1 MDSLCCSLGWI
12 ENRRKC
18 SKQAMKR
25 YVSGLEPISRKRYTE
40 RSFFAVENDMKVL
53 VSWLKEYVE
62 FEDTIEGLSDKLT
75 FAGLE
80 VEAIEK
86 IGSDFAG
93 VVVGEILEIEPHPG
107 ADKLRLCTV
116 EYGAEETMRVV
127 CGAPNVEVGGKYPFA
142 PVGTTLPGGFTLK
155 KAKIRGEVSMGML
168 CAKDELE
175 LGEDHSG
182 LLVLDADLKPGTPFV
197 EVWGEPETVI
207 ELEITPNRPDCLS
220 MIGVAREMAV
230 LYGSELKMPSFE
242 VAETENDVNE
252 EISVR
257 IDDEEKCPRYTA
269 RVLKDAK
276 IGPSPEWM
284 QKRLEAAGIRPIS
297 NVVDITNYV
306 MLETGHPLHAFDATT
321 VAGNQIIVR
330 TAGAGEKMNT
340 LDDTER
346 ELTEDMLVIADAEKA
361 SAIGGVMGGA
371 DSEIKDDTSTILLE
385 AAAFETSSIRHTA
398 KQLGLI
404 TDASYRFQRG
414 VNTDSVEW
422 ASRRAAQLICE
433 LTGAKLCKGIVDA
446 YPGTKEQVKIPF
458 SYKRIENMIGA
469 EIAADKMRGIFQTLE
484 IALEDD
490 NGETAVAVVPSFRLD
505 LEREVDLV
513 EEIAR
518 IHGVDNIPAK
528 TPLAKVIPTADD
540 SRVRAISCLRNNLQ
554 GLGVSEIL
562 NYTLVNHPLLDLFN
576 KDNRDLR
583 EELPHPI
590 SMDQSVMR
598 TSLIPQLVESLG
610 RNHSR
615 QVNEACF
622 YELGRTFQRV
632 KGGTVQTETVSLGM
646 MGPVGRSLLD
656 KRVAVSDEEM
666 FVWMKGLVEK
676 LLSAQ
681 KLDKVSFKIE
691 DHPEFEAGKA
701 VSILLAGEV
710 VGCMGLV
717 NKTARDEWRLTG
729 PVAAAEIKLEALL
742 QNSFQITK
750 TEDLAQFP
758 SMSRDIA
765 LVLDDSVKHEEVV
778 ALIEKANPKDLES
791 FGLFDVYHGKGIE
804 RGKKSLAYTFV
815 YRSAKQTLTDKKV
828 NKVHQKLIDF
838 LCRQLG
844 ATLREG

>member
-1 MDSLCCSLGWI
+1 MGNTSVSLFDEDLP
-12 ENRRKC
+12 EMFNFRK
-18 SKQAMKR
+18 KR
-25 YVSGLEPISRKRYTE
+25 IVSGLEPVCRKRYTE
-40 RSFFAVENDMKVL
+40 RSFFAVENVMKVL
-53 VSWLKEYVE
+53 VSWLKEYVD

-80 VEAIEK
+80 VEAIEQ
-86 IGSDFAG
+86 IGSDFPG
-93 VVVGEILEIEPHPG
+93 VVVGEILAIEPHPG

-182 LLVLDADLKPGTPFV
+182 LLVLDADIKPGTPFV

-230 LYGSELKMPSFE
+230 LYGSELKVPSFDIS
-242 VAETENDVNE
+242 ETEGDVSA
-252 EISVR
+252 EIAVR
-257 IDDEEKCPRYTA
+257 IEDAEKCPRYTA
-269 RVLKDAK
+269 RVLKGAK

-306 MLETGHPLHAFDATT
+306 MLETGHPLHAFDKNL
-321 VAGNQIIVR
+321 VSGNQIIVR
-330 TAGAGEKMNT
+330 TAKADEKMNT
-340 LDDTER
+340 LDDIER
-346 ELTEDMLVIADAEKA
+346 ELTESMLVIADAEKP
-361 SAIGGVMGGA
+361 SAIAGVMGGA
-371 DSEIKDDTSTILLE
+371 DSEIKDDSSTILLE

-398 KQLGLI
+398 KSLGLI
-404 TDASYRFQRG
+404 TDSSYRFQRG

-422 ASRRAAQLICE
+422 ASRRAASMMCE
-433 LTGAKLCKGIVDA
+433 LAGATLCKGIVDA
-446 YPGTKEQVKIPF
+446 YPQPKEEIKIPF
-458 SYKRIENMIGA
+458 AWKRIESMIGA
-469 EIAADKMRGIFQTLE
+469 EISIEKMKGIFQILE
-484 IALEDD
+484 IGIEDD
-490 NGETAVAVVPSFRLD
+490 SGETAVAVVPSFRLD

-540 SRVRAISCLRNNLQ
+540 SRVRAVSSLRNNLQ
-554 GLGVSEIL
+554 GLGVSEIM

-632 KGGTVQTETVSLGM
+632 KGGAVQTETVSLGM

-656 KRVAVSDEEM
+656 KRSPVSDEEM

-676 LLSAQ
+676 V
-681 KLDKVSFKIE
+681 LDSQNLAEVSFKAE
-691 DHPEFEAGKA
+691 DRPEFETGKA
-701 VSILLAGEV
+701 ISVWADGENI
-710 VGCMGLV
+710 GCMGLI
-717 NKTARDEWRLTG
+717 NKTARDEWRLAG
-729 PVAAAEIKLEALL
+729 PVAAGELKLEALL
-742 QNSFQITK
+742 KNTFQITK

-765 LVLDDSVKHEEVV
+765 LVLDEAVKHEDVV
-778 ALIEKANPKDLES
+778 TLIEKANPKDLEC
-791 FGLFDVYHGKGIE
+791 FALFDVYQGKGIE
-804 RGKKSLAYTFV
+804 KGKKSLAYTFV

-828 NKVHQKLIDF
+828 NKAHQKLIDF

>member
-1 MDSLCCSLGWI
+1 
-12 ENRRKC
+12 
-18 SKQAMKR
+18 
-25 YVSGLEPISRKRYTE
+25 
-40 RSFFAVENDMKVL
+40 MKVL
-53 VSWLKEYVE
+53 VSWLREYVD

-80 VEAIEK
+80 VEAIET

-116 EYGAEETMRVV
+116 EYGTEEPMRVV
-127 CGAPNVEVGGKYPFA
+127 CGAPNVDVGGKYPFA

-168 CAKDELE
+168 CAKDELG

-230 LYGSELKMPSFE
+230 LYGAELKVP
-242 VAETENDVNE
+242 AYGILETDDDVND
-252 EISVR
+252 EISVQV
-257 IDDEEKCPRYTA
+257 DDASTCPRYTA
-269 RVLKDAK
+269 RVLKDVK

-284 QKRLEAAGIRPIS
+284 QKRLEAAGIRPIN

-306 MLETGHPLHAFDATT
+306 MLETGHPLHAFDKSL

-330 TAGAGEKMNT
+330 TAKAGEKMRT

-346 ELTEDMLVIADAEKA
+346 ELTEEMLVIADAEKPT
-361 SAIGGVMGGA
+361 AIAGVMGGGE
-371 DSEIKDDTSTILLE
+371 SEIKEGTTTILLE

-404 TDASYRFQRG
+404 TDSSYRFQRG

-422 ASRRAAQLICE
+422 ASRRAAELMCE
-433 LTGAKLCKGIVDA
+433 LGDAKVCKGIVDI
-446 YPGTKEQVKIPF
+446 YPNRKAHLEIPF
-458 SYKRIENMIGA
+458 AWKRIISMIGA
-469 EIAADKMRGIFQTLE
+469 EIPIDDMRRIFQTLE
-484 IALEDD
+484 IDIENDD
-490 NGETAVAVVPSFRLD
+490 GETATAFVPSFRLD

-518 IHGVDNIPAK
+518 IHGVDNIPAN

-540 SRVRAISCLRNNLQ
+540 SRVRAISSLRNNLQ
-554 GLGVSEIL
+554 GLGVSEIM

-590 SMDQSVMR
+590 SVDQSVMR

-615 QVNEACF
+615 QVNEASF
-622 YELGRTFQRV
+622 YELGRTFQRI
-632 KGGTVQTETVSLGM
+632 KDGTVQTETVSLGM
-646 MGPVGRSLLD
+646 MGPVGRALLN
-656 KRVAVSDEEM
+656 KRAAVTEEEM
-666 FVWMKGLVEK
+666 FVWMKGLVEQ
-676 LLSAQ
+676 LLSSQGITA
-681 KLDKVSFKIE
+681 VSFKSE
-691 DHPEFEAGKA
+691 DLPEFEAGKA
-701 VSILLAGEV
+701 LLIL
-710 VGCMGLV
+710 VGGKTVGSMGLV
-717 NKTARDEWRLTG
+717 NTTARSEWRLTG
-729 PVAAAEIKLEALL
+729 PVAAAELKLETLL
-742 QNSFQITK
+742 ENSFQIPK
-750 TEDLAQFP
+750 VEDLAQFP

-765 LVLDDSVKHEEVV
+765 LVLDESVKHEDVV
-778 ALIEKANPKDLES
+778 TLIEKEKPKDLEC
-791 FGLFDVYHGKGIE
+791 FGLFDVYQGKGIE
-804 RGKKSLAYTFV
+804 KGKKSLAYTFV

-828 NKVHQKLIDF
+828 NKSHQKLIDF
-838 LCRQLG
+838 LCRNLG
-844 ATLREG
+844 ASLREG

>member
-1 MDSLCCSLGWI
+1 
-12 ENRRKC
+12 
-18 SKQAMKR
+18 
-25 YVSGLEPISRKRYTE
+25 
-40 RSFFAVENDMKVL
+40 MKVP
-53 VSWLKEYVE
+53 VSWLKEYVD

-80 VEAIEK
+80 VEAIET
-86 IGSDFAG
+86 IGSDFPG
-93 VVVGEILEIEPHPG
+93 VVVGEITEIESHPG

-116 EYGAEETMRVV
+116 EYGQEETMRVV

-168 CAKDELE
+168 CAKDELG

-182 LLVLDADLKPGTPFV
+182 LLVLDADQKPGTPFV
-197 EVWGEPETVI
+197 EVWGQPETVI

-230 LYGSELKMPSFE
+230 LYGSDLKFPGIGIS
-242 VAETENDVNE
+242 ETENDVNE

-257 IDDEEKCPRYTA
+257 IEDEAKCPRYTA
-269 RVLKDAK
+269 RVMKGASV
-276 IGPSPEWM
+276 GPSPEWM
-284 QKRLEAAGIRPIS
+284 QQRLEAAGIRPIS

-321 VAGNQIIVR
+321 VAGKQIIVR
-330 TAGAGEKMNT
+330 TAKAGEKMAT
-340 LDDTER
+340 LDDKER

-361 SAIGGVMGGA
+361 SAVAGVMGGA
-371 DSEIKDDTSTILLE
+371 DSEIAADTSTILLE
-385 AAAFETSSIRHTA
+385 AAAFETASIRQTA
-398 KQLGLI
+398 KKLGLI

-433 LTGAKLCKGIVDA
+433 LTGAKLCSGIVDVF
-446 YPGTKEQVKIPF
+446 PGTKKQIKIPF

-469 EIAADKMRGIFQTLE
+469 EISADKMRGIFQTLE
-484 IALEDD
+484 IGLEED

-540 SRVRAISCLRNNLQ
+540 SRVRAISNLRNNLQ

-562 NYTLVNHPLLDLFN
+562 NYTLVNNPLLDLFN
-576 KDNRDLR
+576 KDNREER

-590 SMDQSVMR
+590 SVDQSVMR

-615 QVNEACF
+615 QVSEASF
-622 YELGRTFQRV
+622 YELGRTFKRV
-632 KGGTVQTETVSLGM
+632 KGGTVQTEMVSLGM
-646 MGPVGRSLLD
+646 MGPVGRGLLE
-656 KRVAVSDEEM
+656 KRAAVSEEEM
-666 FVWMKGLVEK
+666 FVWMKGAVEK
-676 LLSAQ
+676 LFSAQ
-681 KLDKVSFKIE
+681 HISPEFAAQDA
-691 DHPEFEAGKA
+691 PEFEGGKA
-701 VSILLAGEV
+701 VSILLDGEV

-717 NKTARDEWRLTG
+717 NKPARAEWRLNG

-742 QNSFQITK
+742 KKAFVIPK
-750 TEDLAQFP
+750 TEELATFP

-765 LVLDDSVKHEEVV
+765 LVLDESVKHEEVQT
-778 ALIEKANPKDLES
+778 LIRKANPKDLES
-791 FGLFDVYHGKGIE
+791 FGLFDVYQGKGIE
-804 RGKKSLAYTFV
+804 KGKKSLAYTFV

-828 NKVHQKLIDF
+828 NKVHQKLSDF
-838 LCRQLG
+838 LCKQLG
-844 ATLREG
+844 ASLRDA

>member
-1 MDSLCCSLGWI
+1 
-12 ENRRKC
+12 
-18 SKQAMKR
+18 
-25 YVSGLEPISRKRYTE
+25 
-40 RSFFAVENDMKVL
+40 MKVP
-53 VSWLKEYVE
+53 VSWLKEYVD

-86 IGSDFAG
+86 IGSDFPG

-197 EVWGEPETVI
+197 DVWGQPETVI
-207 ELEITPNRPDCLS
+207 ELEITPNRPDWIS
-220 MIGVAREMAV
+220 MIGVAREMAT
-230 LYGSELKMPSFE
+230 LYGTELKVPTIGIS
-242 VAETENDVNE
+242 ETENDVNE
-252 EISVR
+252 EISIR
-257 IDDEEKCPRYTA
+257 IDDEVKCPRYTA
-269 RVLKDAK
+269 RILKGAK

-284 QKRLEAAGIRPIS
+284 QQRLEAAGIRPIS

-306 MLETGHPLHAFDATT
+306 MLETGHPLHAFDAAT
-321 VAGNQIIVR
+321 VAGKQIIVR
-330 TAGAGEKMNT
+330 TAKAGEKMKT
-340 LDDTER
+340 LDGQDR
-346 ELTEDMLVIADAEKA
+346 ELTADMLVIADAEKA

-371 DSEIKDDTSTILLE
+371 DSEITDATETILLE
-385 AAAFETSSIRHTA
+385 AAAFETSTIRHTA
-398 KQLGLI
+398 KKLGFL
-404 TDASYRFQRG
+404 TDAAYRFQRG
-414 VNTDSVEW
+414 INTDSVEM
-422 ASRRAAQLICE
+422 ASRRAASLMCE
-433 LTGAKLCKGIVDA
+433 LAGAKLCAGVVDV
-446 YPGTKEQVKIPF
+446 YPGTKEQIKIPF

-469 EIAADKMRGIFQTLE
+469 EIAADRMREIFQTLE
-484 IALEDD
+484 IGLEDD

-518 IHGVDNIPAK
+518 IHGVDNIPTK

-540 SRVRAISCLRNNLQ
+540 SRVRAVSNLRNHLQ

-562 NYTLVNHPLLDLFN
+562 NYTLVSNPLLDLFN
-576 KDNRDLR
+576 KENKEER

-590 SMDQSVMR
+590 SVDQSVMR

-615 QVNEACF
+615 QVSEACF
-622 YELGRTFQRV
+622 YELGRTFNRI
-632 KGGTVQTETVSLGM
+632 KGGTVQTEMVSLGM
-646 MGPVGRSLLD
+646 MGPVGRGLLE
-656 KRVAVSDEEM
+656 KRAAVSDEEM

-676 LLSAQ
+676 LFSSQHILAEFAEQ
-681 KLDKVSFKIE
+681 DA
-691 DHPEFEAGKA
+691 PEFEGGKA
-701 VSILLAGEV
+701 VSILLDGEV

-717 NKTARDEWRLTG
+717 NKTARAEWRLTG

-742 QNSFQITK
+742 KKAFVISK
-750 TEDLAQFP
+750 TEELATFP

-765 LVLDDSVKHEEVV
+765 LVLDESVKHEEVQ
-778 ALIEKANPKDLES
+778 ALIRKANPKDLES
-791 FGLFDVYHGKGIE
+791 FGLFDVYQGKGIE
-804 RGKKSLAYTFV
+804 KGKKSLAYTFV

-828 NKVHQKLIDF
+828 NKAHQKLSDF
-838 LCRQLG
+838 LCKQLS
-844 ATLREG
+844 ASLRDG

>member
-1 MDSLCCSLGWI
+1 
-12 ENRRKC
+12 
-18 SKQAMKR
+18 
-25 YVSGLEPISRKRYTE
+25 
-40 RSFFAVENDMKVL
+40 MKVP
-53 VSWLKEYVE
+53 VSWLKEYVD

-80 VEAIEK
+80 VEAIEQ

-93 VVVGEILEIEPHPG
+93 VVVGEIVNIEPHPG

-197 EVWGEPETVI
+197 KVWGEPETVI
-207 ELEITPNRPDCLS
+207 ELEITPNRPDWIS
-220 MIGVAREMAV
+220 MIGVAREMAT
-230 LYGSELKMPSFE
+230 LYGTELKMPSFDIS
-242 VAETENDVNE
+242 ETENDVNE

-269 RVLKDAK
+269 RVLKGAK
-276 IGPSPEWM
+276 IEESPEWM
-284 QKRLEAAGIRPIS
+284 KQRLEAAGIRPIS

-306 MLETGHPLHAFDATT
+306 MLETGHPLHAFDKAT

-330 TAGAGEKMNT
+330 TAAAGEKMNT
-340 LDDTER
+340 LDDQER
-346 ELTEDMLVIADAEKA
+346 ELSEDMLVIADAEKA
-361 SAIGGVMGGA
+361 SAVAGVMGGA

-385 AAAFETSSIRHTA
+385 AAAFETSTIRHTA
-398 KQLGLI
+398 KNLGLI

-414 VNTDSVEW
+414 INVDSVEW
-422 ASRRAAQLICE
+422 ASRRAASLICE
-433 LTGAKLCKGIVDA
+433 LTGATLCSGVVDV
-446 YPGTKEQVKIPF
+446 YPGTKDQIKIPF
-458 SYKRIENMIGA
+458 SYKRIESMVGA
-469 EIAADKMRGIFQTLE
+469 DIPVEKMQAIFTTLE
-484 IALEDD
+484 IGLEDD

-528 TPLAKVIPTADD
+528 TPLAKVVPDADD
-540 SRVRAISCLRNNLQ
+540 SRVRAIAKLRNHLQ
-554 GLGVSEIL
+554 GLGVSEIM
-562 NYTLVNHPLLDLFN
+562 NYTLTNNPLLDLFN
-576 KDNRDLR
+576 TENKAER

-622 YELGRTFQRV
+622 YELGRTFKRAD
-632 KGGTVQTETVSLGM
+632 GAPVQTETVSLGM
-646 MGPVGRSLLD
+646 MGPVGRGLLE
-656 KRVAVSDEEM
+656 KRAAVKDEEM
-666 FVWMKGLVEK
+666 YVWMKGLVEK
-676 LLSAQ
+676 LLSVQ
-681 KLDKVSFKIE
+681 KLDKVEFKAE
-691 DHPEFEAGKA
+691 DYPEFETGTS
-701 VSILLAGEV
+701 VSILINGEKA
-710 VGCMGLV
+710 GCMGLV

-729 PVAAAEIKLEALL
+729 PVAAGEIKLDALL
-742 QNSFQITK
+742 QNSFSIEK

-765 LVLDDSVKHEEVV
+765 LVLDESVNHDDVV
-778 ALIEKANPKDLES
+778 KLIQKANPKDLES
-791 FGLFDVYHGKGIE
+791 YGLFDIYQGKGIE
-804 RGKKSLAYTFV
+804 KGKKSLAYTFI

-828 NKVHQKLIDF
+828 NKVHQKLSDF
-838 LCRQLG
+838 LCKQLG
-844 ATLREG
+844 ASLREG